1 MSTTLN
7 NCLSL
12 YAGLNQCQNPNR
24 TDSLGHPVN
33 CSLDCNCSDLL
44 RSARLLSIHFPV
56 FSNILNRV
64 YEIRR
69 VSLAIRDVERALA
82 SVYYDQL
89 KGALQNLMTVIS
101 TSTDADTGGA
111 GTADTEQV
119 QDDSSQACQVSEDE
133 VMAKFGKGLTEVNE
147 IRHTYNIKAF
157 ELCELLKKLSTLRSH
172 ENKKSF

>member
-1 MSTTLN
+1 
-7 NCLSL
+7 
-12 YAGLNQCQNPNR
+12 
-24 TDSLGHPVN
+24 
-33 CSLDCNCSDLL
+33 
-44 RSARLLSIHFPV
+44 
-56 FSNILNRV
+56 V